1 MGTHVAAFMI
11 TIFAYRY
18 ARKHANNPA
27 YAFGTGKV
35 CVLGGF
41 SSAVALAV
49 VALVMLVESLQRI
62 IDPHVIQFNEA
73 IAIASL
79 GLFKNIISAVLL
91 KDDHHHHEHAP

>member
-11 TIFAYRY
+11 TIFVYRY
-18 ARKHANNPA
+18 VRKHANNPT

-35 CVLGGF
+35 SVLGGF

-73 IAIASL
+73 IAIAGL